1 MFPPLNGLTLAYDKT
16 YALNARAP
24 TLIQFDCL
32 GVSEVRFIPS
42 SPLQFVMDNLEVTV
56 HQIPTLSIRITGVS
70 SNTGTA
76 LYVQGRAGRTTVV
89 EASADLDR
97 WTPISTNV
105 MPFTLCPV
113 CPSVNVIDAAGKSS
127 AHRFYR
133 AVELP

>member
-1 MFPPLNGLTLAYDKT
+1 MNGLTLTYDNT

-24 TLIQFDCL
+24 TLIQFDYRGL
-32 GVSEVRFIPS
+32 SEVRFIPS

-76 LYVQGRAGRTTVV
+76 LYVQGRAGRTNVV
-89 EASADLDR
+89 EVSADLAR

-113 CPSVNVIDAAGKSS
+113 CPSVNVTDAAGKSS

-133 AVELP
+133 AIELP